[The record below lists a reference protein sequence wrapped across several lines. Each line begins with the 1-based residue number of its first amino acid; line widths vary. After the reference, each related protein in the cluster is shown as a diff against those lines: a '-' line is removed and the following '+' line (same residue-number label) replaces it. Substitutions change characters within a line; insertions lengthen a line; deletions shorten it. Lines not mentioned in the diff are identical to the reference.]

1 MSDDNEYIS
10 MEDAL
15 VEMER
20 IYQNL
25 QRERQKA
32 RKAEADYW
40 RSVFNEDRVEALEK
54 ALDDVET
61 ILYQVIGFIANGD
74 PIMQLPIDGLNRA
87 TRIIDIALDRE

>member
-1 MSDDNEYIS
+1 MSDDNR
-10 MEDAL
+10 MTK
-15 VEMER
+15 
-20 IYQNL
+20 
-25 QRERQKA
+25 KA
-32 RKAEADYW
+32 RQAEANDR
-40 RSVFNEDRVEALEK
+40 RSLYNEDRVEELEK